1 MSVASFITETKS
13 ILKTI
18 AYSHQEHLKKLNAIR
33 EAKRAAEEAERKAQ
47 EYADQLQRQK
57 EYSVAQFDND
67 IVGRYEELSM
77 LDTPGGRIAI
87 IHKQY
92 DYYISEW
99 IYSLSEDGK
108 LTRHRDQDGAS
119 VSFNSIAELL
129 SDFDRYRYSGF
140 NLYVPPHSS
149 SSSL

>member
-1 MSVASFITETKS
+1 MTVSTFIRDCRAAFKQQFEYQLELANKRRDE
-13 ILKTI
+13 LAK
-18 AYSHQEHLKKLNAIR
+18 
-33 EAKRAAEEAERKAQ
+33 KRAAEQAQLEAE
-47 EYADQLQRQK
+47 EYAKQLQRQK
-57 EYSVAQFDND
+57 EYAVAQFDND

-119 VSFNSIAELL
+119 VSFDSIDELL
-129 SDFDRYRYSGF
+129 NDFGRYRYSGF

-149 SSSL
+149 SSL